1 MPRHSYW
8 SVDRVIGSPIEWI
21 GFVGGPFR
29 RGVSGGER
37 KRVSVGHE
45 LLINPS
51 VLVLDEPTSGL
62 DSTTAMHLINTLK
75 SLAAGG
81 RAILTTIHQP
91 SSRLYKDLDTVM
103 LLSEG
108 RVLYYGASTL
118 TVDWFHNQGFDMP
131 YGVNVAEYILDIAN
145 GNIEEQDMSGEE
157 CRAHLVD
164 AMTNFL
170 TSNPRGFLKSEDDE
184 QYRKASEELQDFVL
198 YDQAAQ
204 ESRRNLLS
212 FGKKSDRWGA
222 TFPQQCVILLSRAM
236 RNRRFSSMS
245 SQAFFQTI
253 GCSVVVIILW
263 WMTGDDNTLLS
274 ATDVTGLIFF
284 VLIYVEF
291 SQLFKAI
298 YTFPNVFN
306 LMVKERTSGM
316 YRLSAFYLSETLCDL
331 PMDYSIPLIFIISAY
346 WAGHL
351 RQTFLAF
358 LGHVVIQLFSAL
370 TIQTI
375 GLLLGATV
383 RNPETAISFA
393 TVLMIALM
401 LVTGFWVREIPSWIE
416 WMRYVA
422 PPYWA
427 FRVLMQIEF
436 GDRNFIDCGGI
447 NDDQLPREECTP
459 IEDLAEEMNMP
470 FDFDG
475 SKWPGVGVIFAM
487 LIALR
492 VLTYYVLRVKT
503 RFTI

>member
-1 MPRHSYW
+1 M
-8 SVDRVIGSPIEWI
+8 
-21 GFVGGPFR
+21 
-29 RGVSGGER
+29 SGGER

-62 DSTTAMHLINTLK
+62 DSTTAMHLITTLK

-103 LLSEG
+103 LLTEG

-145 GNIEEQDMSGEE
+145 GNVEGQDMSGEE
-157 CRAHLVD
+157 SRAHLVD
-164 AMTNFL
+164 VMTNFL
-170 TSNPRGFLKSEDDE
+170 SSSPRGFLKSEDDE
-184 QYRKASEELQDFVL
+184 QHKRASEELHEFVL
-198 YDQAAQ
+198 FDQAAP
-204 ESRRNLLS
+204 ESQRNLVAAE
-212 FGKKSDRWGA
+212 KKSDRWGA

-245 SQAFFQTI
+245 SQSFFQTI
-253 GCSVVVIILW
+253 GSAVVVVILW

-274 ATDVTGLIFF
+274 ATDVSALIFF

-316 YRLSAFYLSETLCDL
+316 YRLSAFYLAETICDL
-331 PMDYSIPLIFIISAY
+331 PMDYSIPLIFVVASY

-351 RQTFLAF
+351 RQSFLAF
-358 LGHVVIQLFSAL
+358 FGHVAIQLFSAL
-370 TIQTI
+370 AIQTI

-383 RNPETAISFA
+383 SNPETAISFA

-416 WMRYVA
+416 WMRYIA

-427 FRVLMQIEF
+427 YRVLMQIEF
-436 GDRNFIDCGGI
+436 ADREFVDCGGL
-447 NDDQLPREECTP
+447 NEDQLPKENCTV
-459 IEDLAEEMNMP
+459 IEDLDEEMNIP

-475 SKWPGVGVIFAM
+475 SKWPGVAVTFVM
-487 LIALR
+487 LIVLR